1 MNIKKLL
8 NSFRFA
14 GEGLVAVFRSEQNFK
29 IETGISILV
38 IALMFFLKTT
48 TTHTIILLMLISS
61 VLTMEIL
68 NTILEY
74 LLDINSKRKNK
85 KFKFLKDTMAAAVLI
100 NVITAV
106 VIGVIIFIP
115 YFFE

>member
-14 GEGLVAVFRSEQNFK
+14 GEGLIAVFKSEQNFK
-29 IETGISILV
+29 IEAGISVLV
-38 IALMFFLKTT
+38 ITLMFFLRTT
-48 TTHTIILLMLISS
+48 AIDTIILLMLISS

-74 LLDINSKRKNK
+74 LLDIKTKRKTK

-100 NVITAV
+100 NVIVAV
-106 VIGVIIFIP
+106 IVGLIIFIP
-115 YFFE
+115 YIFK